1 MSEERQDTAPSSMDK
16 AVEKIADTLVSDV
29 IEQVAANLSEL
40 LQNVRR
46 WDSDEHDMS
55 EDNKDGSSAGSLV
68 QQRVQQHLEKFFAM
82 RQVFAEHCG
91 NGLEDDEVTKEDV
104 SPAMSEVIV
113 TPDSQESTKSAN
125 KAKKPVAMP
134 FMNKLKLVWKSH
146 FGRKH
151 SKKVKRA
158 SDRHLSS
165 SPEKQSMDEE
175 DAIESEREQ
184 EASISL
190 FLSPKQVDEVPQPK
204 GELLTENETD
214 FQEEMRHDEVLRA
227 TADTE
232 KEVSTPDLV
241 DSCSQAFEKTSTQ
254 TSLVQTIQVLPI
266 KDHEDFYTTKADEQ
280 TIKNPLEPE
289 NEGDDKES
297 TEVRIPDTGSSSRLS
312 SMSEESKT
320 AASSASPPCTPPS
333 IYEAANMIVS
343 QVIEQAIRT
352 LESEAKAKRS
362 ASTTIFKTLKTA
374 WKKRFGKR
382 QRNKVVPTSQ
392 DEAQAESFG
401 LEELF
406 AEPVK
411 VKPAEAEDDK
421 VMEIPSGPSEEDG
434 RTVVSQGGN
443 EAAADQTVIMNS
455 STMSLVIM
463 RFFQGLTEEQ
473 WREVSEGVFNRD
485 VKEKLIDMCV
495 DVLKFS
501 SDSVIKNVLESL
513 AQSSTSSGTFTLKT
527 HYDIQRSVERSF
539 SQALC
544 NIVGT
549 DIPVRIS
556 PEFTEAIATEVFE
569 AVTPVLSV
577 AIQASVDERSLI
589 ATAPANLQ
597 VSKDKAAKKTLAGAI
612 STMKSLLTGR
622 GAVIKRRVMSQ
633 QGLEPN
639 INKKPARGREDK
651 KNESLWRRCFR
662 QKRRIQPFSLEDPTE
677 SNGVK
682 KSKEES
688 RSPLAS
694 SSITEDPPLNETMT
708 SEIQEEEE
716 TKTNGFCSIFCN
728 IFSKKKNEKKK
739 KEKTTPSK
747 KLPLWM
753 RLFCSPCTC
762 PRCRSSP

>member
-1 MSEERQDTAPSSMDK
+1 MSEERQDTTPSSMDK
-16 AVEKIADTLVSDV
+16 AVEKIADALVSDV
-29 IEQVAANLSEL
+29 IEQVAANLGEL

-46 WDSDEHDMS
+46 WDSDEHATS
-55 EDNKDGSSAGSLV
+55 EDNNDGSSAGSLV
-68 QQRVQQHLEKFFAM
+68 QQRVQQHLEKFFTM
-82 RQVFAEHCG
+82 RQVFAEHHG
-91 NGLEDDEVTKEDV
+91 NGLEDEEVTEEV
-104 SPAMSEVIV
+104 TSPAMSEVIV
-113 TPDSQESTKSAN
+113 TPDSQESTKSAS

-158 SDRHLSS
+158 SDRHLCS
-165 SPEKQSMDEE
+165 SPEEQSMDEE
-175 DAIESEREQ
+175 DTIESDREQ
-184 EASISL
+184 DDSISL
-190 FLSPKQVDEVPQPK
+190 FLSPKQVDEVPQ
-204 GELLTENETD
+204 GELLADTQTN

-227 TADTE
+227 VADTE
-232 KEVSTPDLV
+232 GEVFTPDLV
-241 DSCSQAFEKTSTQ
+241 DSCSQAFEKTSSQ
-254 TSLVQTIQVLPI
+254 TSPVQTIQVLPI
-266 KDHEDFYTTKADEQ
+266 KDQEDFDTTKADGQ

-289 NEGDDKES
+289 KEGEDKER
-297 TEVRIPDTGSSSRLS
+297 TKVRIPETGSSARLS
-312 SMSEESKT
+312 SRTEESKT
-320 AASSASPPCTPPS
+320 AASSASPPRTPPA

-343 QVIEQAIRT
+343 HVIEQAIRT
-352 LESEAKAKRS
+352 LETEAKAKRP

-374 WKKRFGKR
+374 WKKHFGKR
-382 QRNKVVPTSQ
+382 QRNKVAPASQ
-392 DEAQAESFG
+392 NEAQAESFG

-406 AEPVK
+406 AEPAEVR
-411 VKPAEAEDDK
+411 PAEAEDDE

-443 EAAADQTVIMNS
+443 EAAADQTVVMNS
-455 STMSLVIM
+455 STMSLMIM

-495 DVLKFS
+495 DLLKFT

-513 AQSSTSSGTFTLKT
+513 AQSSTTSGTFTLKT
-527 HYDIQRSVERSF
+527 HYDIQRSVESSF
-539 SQALC
+539 SQAVC
-544 NIVGT
+544 NIIGT

-556 PEFTEAIATEVFE
+556 PEFTEAIATEVLE
-569 AVTPVLSV
+569 VVTPVLSV
-577 AIQASVDERSLI
+577 AIQASVDEQSSI
-589 ATAPANLQ
+589 ATAPANVQ

-612 STMKSLLTGR
+612 STIKSLLTGR

-639 INKKPARGREDK
+639 INEETPATGREDK
-651 KNESLWRRCFR
+651 KNESVWRRCFR
-662 QKRRIQPFSLEDPTE
+662 QRRRIQPFSLEDPIE
-677 SNGVK
+677 SKGAK
-682 KSKEES
+682 KSKQGS
-688 RSPLAS
+688 RSPLAT
-694 SSITEDPPLNETMT
+694 SSITEDPPLAETTT

-728 IFSKKKNEKKK
+728 IFSKNKNEKKK
-739 KEKTTPSK
+739 KEKTTSSK

>member
-1 MSEERQDTAPSSMDK
+1 MSEERQDIAPSSMDK
-16 AVEKIADTLVSDV
+16 AVEKIADTLILDV

-46 WDSDEHDMS
+46 WDSKEHATS
-55 EDNKDGSSAGSLV
+55 EDNKDGSSAASLV
-68 QQRVQQHLEKFFAM
+68 QQRAQQHLEKFFAM
-82 RQVFAEHCG
+82 RQVFAEHHG
-91 NGLEDDEVTKEDV
+91 NSLEDGEVTEEDA

-113 TPDSQESTKSAN
+113 TPGSQESTKSAS
-125 KAKKPVAMP
+125 KKPVAMP
-134 FMNKLKLVWKSH
+134 FTNKLKLVWKSH

-165 SPEKQSMDEE
+165 SPEEQSMDEE
-175 DAIESEREQ
+175 DTIKSDREQ

-190 FLSPKQVDEVPQPK
+190 FLSPKQVDEVPQ
-204 GELLTENETD
+204 GELPAESQTN
-214 FQEEMRHDEVLRA
+214 FQEEMRHNEVLRA
-227 TADTE
+227 AADTE
-232 KEVSTPDLV
+232 GEVFTPDLV
-241 DSCSQAFEKTSTQ
+241 DSCSQAFEKASSQ
-254 TSLVQTIQVLPI
+254 TSLVQTIQVTI
-266 KDHEDFYTTKADEQ
+266 KDQEDIDTTKVDGQ

-289 NEGDDKES
+289 KEGQDKES
-297 TEVRIPDTGSSSRLS
+297 KEIRIPETGSSSRLS
-312 SMSEESKT
+312 SRSEERKK
-320 AASSASPPCTPPS
+320 AASSASPPSIPPA
-333 IYEAANMIVS
+333 IYKAANMIVS

-382 QRNKVVPTSQ
+382 QRNKVAPASQ
-392 DEAQAESFG
+392 DDAQAESFG

-406 AEPVK
+406 AEPVE
-411 VKPAEAEDDK
+411 VRPAEAEDNG
-421 VMEIPSGPSEEDG
+421 VVEIPSGPSEEDG
-434 RTVVSQGGN
+434 CTVVSQGGN
-443 EAAADQTVIMNS
+443 EAAADQTVALNS
-455 STMSLVIM
+455 STMSLLIM

-495 DVLKFS
+495 DVLKFT

-513 AQSSTSSGTFTLKT
+513 AQSSTTSGTFTLKT
-527 HYDIQRSVERSF
+527 HYDIQRSVESSF
-539 SQALC
+539 SQAIC
-544 NIVGT
+544 DIVGT

-556 PEFTEAIATEVFE
+556 PEFTEAIVTEVFE
-569 AVTPVLSV
+569 VVTPVLSV
-577 AIQASVDERSLI
+577 AIQASVDERSMI
-589 ATAPANLQ
+589 ATAPDSLQ

-612 STMKSLLTGR
+612 STMKSLLTGQ

-639 INKKPARGREDK
+639 NSKETPATGREDK
-651 KNESLWRRCFR
+651 KNESVWRRCFR
-662 QKRRIQPFSLEDPTE
+662 PRRSIQPFLQEDSNE
-677 SNGVK
+677 SNGAQ
-682 KSKEES
+682 KSKQES
-688 RSPLAS
+688 RSPLAT
-694 SSITEDPPLNETMT
+694 SSITEDPSLAETT
-708 SEIQEEEE
+708 TGEIQEEEE
-716 TKTNGFCSIFCN
+716 TKTNGFCSVFCN
-728 IFSKKKNEKKK
+728 IFSKNKNEKKK